1 MIGWKIAS
9 SLVMSNIK
17 TLTER
22 WTGFTSHRQL
32 CYVRDK
38 RGDKQREKLCELR
51 RIVYKCFE
59 NTIIANLFEIKITFK
74 AYYTSTLLIH
84 KS

>member
-1 MIGWKIAS
+1 MNRWKIAS

-17 TLTER
+17 ALTER

-38 RGDKQREKLCELR
+38 QGDKQREKLRELR
-51 RIVYKCFE
+51 GIVYKCLE
-59 NTIIANLFEIKITFK
+59 STISANQFRIKITFK
-74 AYYTSTLLIH
+74 AYYTNTLLIQ